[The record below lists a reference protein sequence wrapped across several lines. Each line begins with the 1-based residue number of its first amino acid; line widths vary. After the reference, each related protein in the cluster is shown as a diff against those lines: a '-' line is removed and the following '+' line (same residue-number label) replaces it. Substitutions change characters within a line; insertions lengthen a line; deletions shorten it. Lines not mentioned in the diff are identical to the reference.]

1 MKKIIS
7 LVLTVFIMLALIPA
21 VYATDAPWEAEYKR
35 VINASKTKNFVLL
48 DVTGDG
54 VPELFSDDYGKVS
67 SFYYKDGAAIKASE
81 NTDVPFGFFKNLKYM
96 QDTETDLFYYMGQAE
111 YNGLLYTY
119 KLSFSENVPALDVVA
134 RENLSNGTGD
144 FKGDAEV
151 FSDEAE
157 VSPKV
162 SEYLKKFVAD
172 FLCVVNIT
180 SEDVRVFG
188 KNGAATR
195 AFLRYKFL
203 SGISDDT
210 KNFSS
215 TQREKIKKSVAS
227 GNFLEFSKISVLS
240 DSAVFVEFFIND
252 VKNEKFE
259 FPYRKRWALLDG
271 ELSQVKYYDAERDL
285 DANSLNAL
293 IAAENAPS
301 NVVPDYK
308 KCESFR
314 GIDDYVN
321 YLSSLLSIAGGVN
334 ENGKKA
340 VAQFM
345 EYAVNKCS
353 RAALRS
359 TDNTLTVTKSA
370 VSIIAENAAICMGQ
384 LVSTCNS
391 KNLSQIRTA
400 RTIPELVCRGVD
412 FTKPVRI
419 EFEEGVSDALSSV
432 SGLRIM
438 MDHEHGIYVNTA
450 ELAILEESTDNF
462 SIEYTKNKEDYSIV
476 FTDRNNNATDT
487 ILSPVWFIVPAKYE
501 YSTVIASNKGATDNR
516 GGQFDERGGTIEFS
530 ALRSGNYQVVENDVT
545 INDAD
550 SVSLS
555 RSEAIRFLVSKG
567 VFTLD
572 RRKNFYPESQ
582 LTKYDFTMALV
593 KMFYHIAEDAKVTF
607 PDVKESSTYYEYVA
621 TAEALGLTKADENG
635 NFDGKSAVT
644 KEHLLAIC
652 GKVLADRKGYQYPE
666 NFLEYL
672 QFTDKEKISSD
683 AMGYISIA
691 VQCGLIEN
699 SGEFSP
705 KTPITREEGAE
716 FLYRTYMLLYD
727 ASAVTTS
734 LSATLAT
741 PETPVTPSDLGA
753 LARVLMCVG
762 VTAVFLAGIV
772 LVGKIKKK
780 EE

>member
-7 LVLTVFIMLALIPA
+7 LVLTVFIILSLVPA
-21 VYATDAPWEAEYKR
+21 VYATDAPWEAEYRR
-35 VINASKTKNFVLL
+35 VINASKAKNFVLL
-48 DVTGDG
+48 DVNADG
-54 VPELFSDDYGKVS
+54 VPELFSDNYGKVF
-67 SFYYKDGAAIKASE
+67 SFYYKDGAAIAASE
-81 NTDVPFGFFKNLKYM
+81 NKDVPFSFFKNLKYV
-96 QDTETDLFYYMGQAE
+96 QDTEKNVFYYMGQAE

-119 KLSFSENVPALDVVA
+119 KLSFSENVPTLDVVA
-134 RENLSNGTGD
+134 QENLSNGTGD

-151 FSDEAE
+151 FTSEAE
-157 VSPKV
+157 VSPRV
-162 SEYLKKFVAD
+162 SEYLKKFAAD

-180 SEDVRVFG
+180 ADDVRTFG
-188 KNGAATR
+188 KNGATTR
-195 AFLRYKFL
+195 AFSRYKLL

-227 GNFLEFSKISVLS
+227 GKFLEFSRISILS

-252 VKNEKFE
+252 QKYEKFE
-259 FPYRKRWALLDG
+259 FPYAKRWALLDG
-271 ELSQVKYYDAERDL
+271 EFSQIKYYETERDL
-285 DANSLNAL
+285 DFAALGQL

-308 KCESFR
+308 KCAHFR

-321 YLSSLLSIAGGVN
+321 YLSSLVSVNGGVN
-334 ENGKKA
+334 ENGKKT

-353 RAALRS
+353 RAAIKT
-359 TDNTLTVTKSA
+359 TDNTLTITNGA

-384 LVSTCNS
+384 LVSMCNS

-400 RTIPELVCRGVD
+400 RTIPELVCKGVD

-438 MDHEHGIYVNTA
+438 LDDEHGIYVNTA
-450 ELAILEESTDNF
+450 ELAILDENTDTF
-462 SIEYTKNKEDYSIV
+462 TIEYTKNTEDYSIV

-530 ALRSGNYQVVENDVT
+530 ALRSGHYQVVENDVT

-567 VFTLD
+567 VFSLD
-572 RRKNFYPESQ
+572 KRKNFYPQSQ
-582 LTKYDFTMALV
+582 LTKYDFIMALV
-593 KMFYHIAEDAKVTF
+593 KMFYNTAEDATVSY
-607 PDVKESSTYYEYVA
+607 PDVASGSKYYKYVA
-621 TAEALGLTKADENG
+621 TAEALGLTKADDDG

-652 GKVLADRKGYQYPE
+652 GKVLADQKGYQYPDKY
-666 NFLEYL
+666 LEYL
-672 QFTDKEKISSD
+672 QFSDKDAITSD
-683 AMGYISIA
+683 AFGYISIA
-691 VQCGLIEN
+691 VQCGLLEN
-699 SGEFSP
+699 GGEFAP
-705 KTPITREEGAE
+705 QTAVTREEGAE
-716 FLYRTYMLLYD
+716 ILYKTYMLLYD

-734 LSATLAT
+734 LSTALAT
-741 PETPVTPSDLGA
+741 PQTPVAPNDLGA
-753 LARVLMCVG
+753 LARAFMCVG
-762 VTAVFLAGIV
+762 VTAVFLAGIG

>member
-7 LVLTVFIMLALIPA
+7 LILTVIIMWPLLPA
-21 VYATDAPWEAEYKR
+21 VYAADESWETEYRR
-35 VINASKTKNFVLL
+35 VIDASNIKNFVLM
-48 DVTGDG
+48 DINGDG
-54 VPELFSDDYGKVS
+54 IPELFSDNYGKVS

-81 NTDVPFGFFKNLKYM
+81 NKDVPFVFFKNLKRV
-96 QDTETDLFYYMGQAE
+96 QNTETDQFHYMGQAE
-111 YNGLLYTY
+111 YKGLLYTY
-119 KLSFSENVPALDVVA
+119 KMNFSEYIPVLDVVA
-134 RENLSNGTGD
+134 QEDLSKGTGD

-151 FSDEAE
+151 FSNGVE
-157 VSPKV
+157 VSSMV
-162 SEYLKKFVAD
+162 SEYLKKFVPEY
-172 FLCVVNIT
+172 LCVVNIT
-180 SEDVRVFG
+180 SGEINSFG
-188 KNGAATR
+188 KNGTVTR
-195 AFLRYKFL
+195 AFLRYKLL
-203 SGISDDT
+203 SVLSDDT
-210 KNFSS
+210 NNFSAV
-215 TQREKIKKSVAS
+215 QREKIKKAVAP
-227 GNFLEFSKISVLS
+227 GNFLEFSRISVLS
-240 DSAVFVEFFIND
+240 DSAVFVEFFVSS
-252 VKNEKFE
+252 VKDEKYE
-259 FPYRKRWALLDG
+259 FPYEKRWALLDG
-271 ELSQVKYYDAERDL
+271 ELSNTKYYETERE
-285 DANSLNAL
+285 LNAETLSNL
-293 IAAENAPS
+293 IAAENVPS
-301 NVVPDYK
+301 NVNPDYK
-308 KCESFR
+308 KCASFR

-321 YLSSLLSIAGGVN
+321 YLSSLVSTAGSVN
-334 ENGKKA
+334 ENGKKI
-340 VAQFM
+340 VAQYM

-359 TDNTLTVTKSA
+359 ADNTLTVTKSA

-384 LVSTCNS
+384 LVSMCNS
-391 KNLSQIRTA
+391 KNLTQIRTA
-400 RTIPELVCRGVD
+400 RTIPELVCKGVD

-419 EFEEGVSDALSSV
+419 EFEEGVSQALSSV

-438 MDHEHGIYVNTA
+438 LDDEHGIYVNTA
-450 ELAILEESTDNF
+450 ELTILEENTDNF

-476 FTDRNNNATDT
+476 FTDRNNNHIDT

-545 INDAD
+545 INDGD
-550 SVSLS
+550 TVSLS

-572 RRKNFYPESQ
+572 RRKNFYPEST

-593 KMFYHIAEDAKVTF
+593 KMFYQIAEDATVTF
-607 PDVKESSTYYEYVA
+607 PDVAEGNKYYKYVA
-621 TAEALGLTKADENG
+621 TAEAQGLTKADENG

-666 NFLEYL
+666 NFSEYL
-672 QFTDKEKISSD
+672 QFADKEEISSD

-691 VQCGLIEN
+691 VQCGLLEN

-734 LSATLAT
+734 LSSVLSSEDT
-741 PETPVTPSDLGA
+741 PQPMNDLGA
-753 LARVLMCVG
+753 LARALMCIA
-762 VTAVFLAGIV
+762 VTVVFLSGIAI
-772 LVGKIKKK
+772 VGKMKKK
-780 EE
+780 HK